1 MEIETKFKLG
11 QEVWVIID
19 EEIKKRQIVSI
30 SLTKDKYFDHLASS
44 VMSYCRFYI
53 KYGINRE
60 LSEDVTPTQ
69 IKNKREDQL
78 FATKEELIKS
88 L

>member
-11 QEVWVIID
+11 QEVWVVINNKVENRMIWRITMRTCNTTFKESFD
-19 EEIKKRQIVSI
+19 IFYSFKNDYTSPFDQFFTPEIKE
-30 SLTKDKYFDHLASS
+30 
-44 VMSYCRFYI
+44 C
-53 KYGINRE
+53 E
-60 LSEDVTPTQ
+60 
-69 IKNKREDQL
+69 L